1 LREKSLRPLCEKHPR
16 PLRENLCA
24 LCVKESLKKPL
35 RPLRERTY
43 PLTFKKFIALF

>member
-1 LREKSLRPLCEKHPR
+1 MKTPLFLSKILRALCVK
-16 PLRENLCA
+16 NLCA

-35 RPLRERTY
+35 RTLRERTY